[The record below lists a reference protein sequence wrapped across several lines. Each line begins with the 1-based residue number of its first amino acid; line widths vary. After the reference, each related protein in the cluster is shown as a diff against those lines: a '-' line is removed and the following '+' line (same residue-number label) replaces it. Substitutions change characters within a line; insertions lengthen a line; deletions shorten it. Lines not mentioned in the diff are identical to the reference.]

1 MCYGTHGRKS
11 TNNQRMEQFEKENSS
26 GKEYIFSSNK
36 QPQKRG
42 MKASISN
49 ILKHQLEGK

>member
-1 MCYGTHGRKS
+1 MA
-11 TNNQRMEQFEKENSS
+11 QFEKENSS

-49 ILKHQLEGK
+49 TLKHQLEGKKRVK